1 MELYKLGSRGEVVR
15 QIQKA
20 LAGAGLGVIP
30 DGIFGNITRDAIIAF
45 QREHN
50 LTPDGVVG
58 PATLALLIPER
69 LKKSKRT
76 IKEIIIHC
84 TATPEG
90 QDKTV
95 EQIRA
100 EHMAPV
106 SKGGRGWSDIGYHY
120 VIYRN
125 GHVMPGRDIDKI
137 GAHATDHN
145 TYSIGIAYVGGVEY
159 KHGVPYAQLK
169 HKDTRTLSQRAS
181 LLTLLTDLRAM
192 YPTARIVSHRDCRM
206 NNGRLPNKACPSFD
220 ATKEYR
226 DI

>member
-1 MELYKLGSRGEVVR
+1 MIPYKEGSRGEMVR

-20 LAGAGLGVIP
+20 LHLYP
-30 DGIFGNITRDAIIAF
+30 DGIFGPVTKEAVRDF
-45 QREHN
+45 QAKN
-50 LTPDGVVG
+50 SLKVDGIVG
-58 PATLALLIPER
+58 AATLAKLIPQR
-69 LKKSKRT
+69 WKKSKRT

-125 GHVMPGRDIDKI
+125 GHVMPGRDVDKI

-169 HKDTRTLSQRAS
+169 PKDTRTLSQRAS

-206 NNGRLPNKACPSFD
+206 ANGKLPNKACPSFD